1 MTGKSVSV
9 SSMETRAI
17 ALLTAGIPTGKVAEA
32 LGVSSARIS
41 QLMEEQ
47 SFKEAL
53 AESKFAHLNR
63 HNEADAKLDTL
74 EAKVVEKLEA
84 VVELVHNPM
93 QLTRVFSALNAAK
106 RRGSSSLADL
116 PDAGAIVQLSM
127 PTKIVNNFQV
137 NINNQVVKV
146 GSEDLITMQPRALN
160 SLLELKRGEQS

>member
-17 ALLTAGIPTGKVAEA
+17 ALLTAGVPTGKVAEA
-32 LGVSSARIS
+32 LGVTPARVS
-41 QLMEEQ
+41 QMMEEQ
-47 SFKEAL
+47 SFKEQL

-63 HNEADAKLDTL
+63 HNEADAKLDSL

-106 RRGSSSLADL
+106 RRGASNLADL
-116 PDAGAIVQLSM
+116 PDAGAIVQLNM
-127 PTKIVNNFQV
+127 PTKVVNNFQV
-137 NINNQVVKV
+137 NINNQVVRV
-146 GSEDLITMQPRALN
+146 GGEDLITMQPHALDK
-160 SLLELKRGEQS
+160 LLALKRGEQT